1 MKRTGSGAPGGNV
14 IAIIPARSGSKGVP
28 GKNIR
33 LVSGYPLIAY
43 SIAAAKLS
51 KKIHRVIVSTDSET
65 IAEMAKRYGA
75 EVPFLR
81 PQHLAQ
87 DQSPDIDFVVH
98 ALDWMRIHENHEP
111 DLLVNLRITT
121 PLRDPGIID
130 AAIQSLASRP
140 DATSLRSV
148 HPLSEPP
155 QKMMGI
161 EHGFLVG
168 LFPHETRQEYFNL
181 PRQSFPPAYHPNGY
195 VDIYRPA
202 FVMKNN
208 LLHGPKI
215 LGFITPVT
223 TEIDQPEDLQY
234 LECQIARNGHGLLD
248 YLTNHYI
255 RETKNDDRGM

>member
-1 MKRTGSGAPGGNV
+1 MKRTGSGASGGKI

-33 LVSGYPLIAY
+33 PVFGYPLIAY

-51 KKIHRVIVSTDSET
+51 KKIHRVMVSTDSET
-65 IAEMAKRYGA
+65 IAEVAKRYGA
-75 EVPFLR
+75 EAPFLR
-81 PQHLAQ
+81 PQHFAQ
-87 DQSPDIDFVVH
+87 DQSPDIDFVIH
-98 ALDWMRIHENHEP
+98 ALDWMRIHKDQEP
-111 DLLVNLRITT
+111 ELLVNLRVTT

-140 DATSLRSV
+140 GATSLRSV

-161 EHGFLVG
+161 ENGFLVG
-168 LFPHETRQEYFNL
+168 LFPQETRPEYFNL

-202 FVMKNN
+202 FVRENN

-223 TEIDQPEDLQY
+223 TEIDRPEDLQY
-234 LECQIARNGHGLLD
+234 LEFQISRQGHRLLD
-248 YLTNHYI
+248 YLKEHYKQ
-255 RETKNDDRGM
+255 ET